1 MKNRFMFI
9 GLLFLGGLFPGQ
21 GSEAKKY
28 YPENPDMTWEYKIT
42 SDKAKARKLK
52 ITNLA
57 QWTFLDK
64 NVTPRKWES
73 EGATNYTFAAEDK
86 SGVYQV
92 AAQKPGESEP
102 KQIQPPIYYLK
113 TPIRAETTWDIV
125 QNLGQVDMKLTLTIT
140 GLQEKVTVPAGTFQE
155 CLRLKE
161 SGKSLKA
168 LADGATATMES
179 ENWYAPHV
187 GWVKGV
193 TTINKKMGDKVV
205 FSEVITYELESFK
218 QSATSG
224 GTQSPF

>member
-21 GSEAKKY
+21 GGEAQKY
-28 YPENPDMTWEYKIT
+28 YPENPDMTWEYKIS

-57 QWTFLDK
+57 QRTLFEK

-73 EGATNYTFAAEDK
+73 EGSIHYTFATEDK

-92 AAQKPGESEP
+92 AAQTPGDTEP
-102 KQIQPPIYYLK
+102 KKTAPPLYYLK
-113 TPIRAETTWDIV
+113 APIRVGSAWDIA
-125 QNLGQVDMKLTLTIT
+125 QNLGQAEMKVNLTIT
-140 GLQEKVTVPAGTFQE
+140 GLTEQVKVPAGTFKD
-155 CLRLKE
+155 CLRLKQN
-161 SGKSLKA
+161 GKSVRT
-168 LADGATATMES
+168 LADGATATLES

-193 TTINKKMGDKVV
+193 TTINKKKGDKVV

-224 GTQSPF
+224 GTQSPY